1 MDETTL
7 TELTQTTLKDI
18 IFENYPVS
26 FIIIVLS
33 AYGFFIGR
41 LVYKAEVQKL
51 EEILTKLLDELLRK

>member
-1 MDETTL
+1 MDETTI

-26 FIIIVLS
+26 FIIIILS

-41 LVYKAEVQKL
+41 IVYKAQVQKL
-51 EEILTKLLDELLRK
+51 EEILTKLLDDLRR

>member
-7 TELTQTTLKDI
+7 TDLTQTTLKDI

>member
-7 TELTQTTLKDI
+7 TTLTQSTLKDL
-18 IFENYPVS
+18 IFENYPLS

-41 LVYKAEVQKL
+41 LVYKTEVQRL
-51 EEILTKLLDELLRK
+51 EEILMTLLDEILRK

>member
-1 MDETTL
+1 MDETSI

-41 LVYKAEVQKL
+41 VVYKAQVQKL
-51 EEILTKLLDELLRK
+51 EEILTKLLDDLRR

>member
-1 MDETTL
+1 MDEATI

-51 EEILTKLLDELLRK
+51 EEILMKLLDEILRK

>member
-1 MDETTL
+1 MDETTI

-41 LVYKAEVQKL
+41 LAYKAEVQKL

>member
-1 MDETTL
+1 MDESTI

-26 FIIIVLS
+26 FIIIILS

-41 LVYKAEVQKL
+41 IVYKAQVQKL
-51 EEILTKLLDELLRK
+51 EEILTKLLDDLRR

>member
-1 MDETTL
+1 MDETTI

-51 EEILTKLLDELLRK
+51 EEILTKLLDEILRK

>member
-1 MDETTL
+1 MDETTI

>member
-1 MDETTL
+1 MDEATI

-41 LVYKAEVQKL
+41 LVYKTEVQRL
-51 EEILTKLLDELLRK
+51 EEILMKLLDEILRK

>member
-51 EEILTKLLDELLRK
+51 EEILMKLLDEILRK

>member
-1 MDETTL
+1 MDENTI

-51 EEILTKLLDELLRK
+51 EEILTKLLDEILRK